1 MLSSKQCEIARVM
14 TSDKTNDVK
23 INEEFLKMSEED
35 KLSAAI
41 AVDKILKPHNM
52 PFDKGYKIMTN
63 DFIHIATEFLVSPA
77 TMFCIY
83 MECKS
88 KELL

>member
-35 KLSAAI
+35 KLTAAI
-41 AVDKILKPHNM
+41 AVDKILKLHNM
-52 PFDKGYKIMTN
+52 PFDKGYKIMSN
-63 DFIHIATEFLVSPA
+63 DFIHVAKEFFISPA
-77 TMFCIY
+77 TMFCVY

-88 KELL
+88 KELI

>member
-14 TSDKTNDVK
+14 TSDKTNDEI

-35 KLSAAI
+35 KLTAAI
-41 AVDKILKPHNM
+41 AVDKILKLHNM
-52 PFDKGYKIMTN
+52 PFDKGYKIMTA
-63 DFIHIATEFLVSPA
+63 DFVHIATEFLISPA
-77 TMFCIY
+77 TMFCVY

-88 KELL
+88 KELI